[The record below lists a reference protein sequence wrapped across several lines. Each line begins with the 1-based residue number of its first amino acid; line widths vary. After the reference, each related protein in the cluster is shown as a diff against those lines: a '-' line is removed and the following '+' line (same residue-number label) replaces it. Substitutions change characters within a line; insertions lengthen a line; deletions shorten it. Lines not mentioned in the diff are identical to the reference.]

1 MAIDNEKNR
10 EREAKE
16 NQDPVLGN
24 SKSKDTSA
32 PLEDDPAIINP
43 EELATFPKEK
53 KTENPDL
60 EEERDSHLANKVRSD
75 ERRGRNITNT
85 GTMPNDDGFL

>member
-10 EREAKE
+10 DKEAGE
-16 NQDPVLGN
+16 NQN
-24 SKSKDTSA
+24 ASA
-32 PLEDDPAIINP
+32 ENNNPKNEFLPSDDPAIINP

-53 KTENPDL
+53 KTEHPDL
-60 EEERDSHLANKVRSD
+60 EEERDSHLANKVRSE

-85 GTMPNDDGFL
+85 GTMPDEDGFM